1 MQQNMNA
8 APRMQ
13 PEYDLATFAPRPERR
28 REELRVVKT
37 PKKKGLLRRLPVSM
51 QTLSL
56 MLMGALMAGLMLS
69 VLFSQTKVTELTGD
83 IQTQQ
88 QLLVELQSEYA
99 YLSNEMEMKANIT
112 QVEQYAQDQLGL
124 VKLDQSQIIYVSG
137 KAENSVTRTKT
148 GFGRFADELSSGLLS
163 IMSYFTS

>member
-1 MQQNMNA
+1 M
-8 APRMQ
+8 
-13 PEYDLATFAPRPERR
+13 
-28 REELRVVKT
+28 
-37 PKKKGLLRRLPVSM
+37 
-51 QTLSL
+51 
-56 MLMGALMAGLMLS
+56 
-69 VLFSQTKVTELTGD
+69 TELTGD

-88 QLLVELQSEYA
+88 QQLVELQSEYA